1 MRGVEGRPG
10 QEAHQQFKAGLPGN
24 SSGEQR
30 GSDQSKNTL
39 ISPLAANVVR
49 LMEQTRQAIERRG
62 DTEFYPQFWMYD
74 KILSIVNDYSPD
86 WRRRVQSEG
95 FRRFA
100 QKTRNNI
107 NDINLRG
114 ELSDN
119 ELEERQQFFRDIAT
133 AYGIAAYSQFTPMQK
148 DQFRDELKE
157 DLRNSNIGTVILT
170 EQQRVVLQHIA
181 TTTNT
186 LVDPDQEEYDFD
198 TVLIQPEIT
207 EEEMDEDPR
216 YDTW

>member
-24 SSGEQR
+24 SGGER
-30 GSDQSKNTL
+30 GGSDQSKKTV
-39 ISPLAANVVR
+39 ISPLAANLIS
-49 LMEQTRQAIERRG
+49 LMEQARQNVLQRG
-62 DTEFYPQFWMYD
+62 SSEFYPQFWMYD
-74 KILSIVNDYSPD
+74 KISSIINDYSPD

-100 QKTRNNI
+100 ERTGINI
-107 NDINLRG
+107 DDINLRS

-133 AYGIAAYSQFTPMQK
+133 AYGIAAYSQFTLMQK
-148 DQFRDELKE
+148 DQFRGELRE
-157 DLRNSNIGTVILT
+157 NIRYSNIANVTLT

-181 TTTNT
+181 SATDTP
-186 LVDPDQEEYDFD
+186 VDPYQEEYCFD

-207 EEEMDEDPR
+207 EEEMLIDPR